1 MSKKTLVFSLLAMLL
16 QCMPATAKMRCT
28 PVYVFGAS
36 ASFCD
41 SIVYFTDIQVLDSAW
56 IDEKTEFLVNRW
68 DYSNQLRNH
77 FNQTGHLNRTC
88 IVCFST
94 KEKDI
99 RKKYDKMRK
108 KFKGTTK
115 KPTRYDIRQLD
126 EDEFQFYT
134 VKPSI
139 IDEESQ
145 KALEK
150 EAQRADKPSKK
161 QKPTRP
167 PRNKRSS
174 DTDNDTPPSMPP
186 RR

>member
-1 MSKKTLVFSLLAMLL
+1 MTKKTLVFLLLAMLL

-36 ASFCD
+36 TSFCD

-68 DYSNQLRNH
+68 EYSNQLRNH

-126 EDEFQFYT
+126 E
-134 VKPSI
+134 
-139 IDEESQ
+139 ESQ